1 MIKLIFSFVFMF
13 SICSVFG
20 QLTNET
26 ILTELPS
33 STLLSSKSNFT
44 VPSNSTSVLLD
55 SGLGKPCSCQFFTDK
70 KDYDRMINSQ
80 DQLLIDM
87 IKVKGVFD
95 GSQRHI
101 ARIYLKGNIGYFKL
115 NCYSR
120 RMMLEHALEFFDIST
135 NAEHVFIP

>member
-1 MIKLIFSFVFMF
+1 MREARQALALEPTTIKGFPWANRQ
-13 SICSVFG
+13 CS
-20 QLTNET
+20 
-26 ILTELPS
+26 
-33 STLLSSKSNFT
+33 
-44 VPSNSTSVLLD
+44 
-55 SGLGKPCSCQFFTDK
+55 
-70 KDYDRMINSQ
+70 RR

-135 NAEHVFIP
+135 NAEQVFIP